1 MRWQTGHKRR
11 SCPSPAPGQC
21 PAGPHSYI
29 EVKQNN
35 KDSLMTAAHKPDW
48 QRTTTLK
55 TLNAT
60 PNGQVFQ
67 EFSTLGQK
75 HFFANKMYFLISD
88 LLRL

>member
-1 MRWQTGHKRR
+1 
-11 SCPSPAPGQC
+11 
-21 PAGPHSYI
+21 
-29 EVKQNN
+29 
-35 KDSLMTAAHKPDW
+35 MTAAHKPDW

-67 EFSTLGQK
+67 ELQKNPFFTWAILNLGLLR
-75 HFFANKMYFLISD
+75 YFLISD